1 MPISRPFTAARILSL
16 RSLFIAA
23 LAVVACH
30 AGAQSP
36 PSAPRAVDPR
46 ALLAAAK
53 AASGGVA
60 WDSLRSQH
68 SEVNLAAAG
77 LEGSVE
83 RWSDIMTGRSMLRY
97 SIGPLTGAA
106 GFDGNVV
113 WTQDGLDP
121 PKVETGA
128 VARELAANAA
138 YRDRL
143 AFWYPVRAK
152 AVVTFKGREE
162 ADGQKFEIVT
172 IVPEGGRAFEF
183 WIHADSGLIER
194 LVEREAEVTRTEIY
208 TDRRDVQG
216 VKIPFHVR
224 TTRGD
229 PKFDEIV
236 TVQKLNFNT
245 PMTEVVYGIPVDAAE
260 LTFPVGSAAVEAP
273 FEMHSGHLFVRV
285 LLDGRGPFRM
295 LLDSGG
301 ANVLTT
307 RTVQSLAGAGKP
319 VPQSVDVRISSIN
332 GVELGG
338 QRYVVAD
345 IDAFL
350 ERVEGLDDIAGI
362 IGLEWFV
369 RMPIRIDYAKGRL
382 TFHDPA
388 QFKGDRAGTRVPVAA
403 RGRLPQVRGSID
415 GVEGAFEIDTG
426 SRASLTLLPAFA
438 TKNNLSGKMNAKIE
452 AITGAG
458 LNGPVRSLL
467 GRGKMLKLGTVDVP
481 FPVVAIPLQ
490 AAGPMAR
497 ADLAGNVG
505 FGILRQFAVT
515 YDLPNDAIYFERY
528 INYGTPDIADRGG
541 VWLELAADGF
551 KVVDVVAAGP
561 AAQAGLKTGDVIVEV
576 NGRAWSELTLPV
588 VRDILRGTPGV
599 RVRVKTGG
607 GTEGAIVLRDLV

>member
-1 MPISRPFTAARILSL
+1 MPISRPFIAARILSL
-16 RSLFIAA
+16 RSLFVAA

-30 AGAQSP
+30 AVAQSP
-36 PSAPRAVDPR
+36 PATPRAVDPR

-60 WDSLRSQH
+60 WDGLRSQH
-68 SEVNLAAAG
+68 SEVKLAAAG

-83 RWSDIMTGRSMLRY
+83 RWSDMTNGRSVLRY

-106 GFDGNVV
+106 GFDGKVV
-113 WTQDGLDP
+113 WTQDGADP
-121 PKVETGA
+121 AKAETGA
-128 VARELAANAA
+128 AARELAANAA

-143 AFWYPVRAK
+143 AFWYPDRARAAITLK
-152 AVVTFKGREE
+152 AREE
-162 ADGQKFEIVT
+162 ADGRKFDVVT

-183 WIHADSGLIER
+183 WVHVDTGLIER

-208 TDRRDVQG
+208 SDRRDVQG
-216 VKIPFHVR
+216 VKIPFLVH
-224 TTRGD
+224 TKRGD

-236 TVQKLNFNT
+236 TVQKLAFNT
-245 PMTEVVYGIPVDAAE
+245 PLTDAVFGMPADVAE
-260 LTFPVGSAAVEAP
+260 LTFPAGSAAVDVP
-273 FEMHSGHLFVRV
+273 FEVQSGHLFVRV

-307 RTVQSLAGAGKP
+307 RTMTSLAGAGRALP
-319 VPQSVDVRISSIN
+319 ESTEVRTSNIN
-332 GVELGG
+332 GVELAG
-338 QRYVVAD
+338 QRYVIAD

-350 ERVEGLDDIAGI
+350 QRVEGLDDIAGI
-362 IGLEWFV
+362 IGLEWFA

-382 TFHDPA
+382 TLFDPA

-403 RGRLPQVRGSID
+403 RGRLPQVQGSFD

-438 TKNNLSGKMNAKIE
+438 TKNNLATKLGARIE

-458 LNGPVRSLL
+458 LSGPVRALL
-467 GRGKMLKLGTVDVP
+467 ARGKMLKLGTVDVP

-561 AAQAGLKTGDVIVEV
+561 AAQGGLKTGDVIVEV

-599 RVRVKTGG
+599 RVRFKTTA
-607 GTEGAIVLRDLV
+607 GTEATVVLRDLV